1 MFDSFRNLFESKK
14 SSENKPKLTAEQR
27 LLNLQKRLKPLRKN
41 PDLTNPLANRALSEI
56 ANRKLPYDLE
66 NMVYLETA
74 FYDLHNLLQSQ
85 KINLEQF
92 VTPES
97 DNFKL
102 FVKNIKAF
110 NPDYYQIVLGLD
122 RKSKNISK
130 IEIEIYQNL
139 TLFNPLF

>member
-66 NMVYLETA
+66 NMGYLEAA
-74 FYDLHNLLQSQ
+74 FYDLHNLS
-85 KINLEQF
+85 KTE
-92 VTPES
+92 
-97 DNFKL
+97 
-102 FVKNIKAF
+102 
-110 NPDYYQIVLGLD
+110 
-122 RKSKNISK
+122 KSKLTKFIS
-130 IEIEIYQNL
+130 
-139 TLFNPLF
+139 P